1 MLPRTAPIRAVR
13 ALGEHTH
20 LYPLKPHPTMIVSPR
35 DGCAQSAD
43 CASQPTSAGTHG
55 RELSRVAPGQG
66 QDAEP
71 SICGE
76 YTHLSRYA
84 SILTH
89 RHVQTYATRRQAARA
104 SAEDRGS
111 LPASRPALGL
121 RSRLTCMQVRPLS
134 ILSSRCLCS
143 PDTCR
148 SLQTK
153 AEGRTGAHP
162 RDEIRTY
169 LCPPPGVHCMRSGD
183 GRVRRQKRARRNCT
197 LPCAHRSPGRVRTT
211 LDSSVCRYLVQPHA

>member
-1 MLPRTAPIRAVR
+1 
-13 ALGEHTH
+13 
-20 LYPLKPHPTMIVSPR
+20 MIVSPR

-66 QDAEP
+66 QDAGP

-89 RHVQTYATRRQAARA
+89 RHVQTYATRRRAARA

-111 LPASRPALGL
+111 LRASRPALGS
-121 RSRLTCMQVRPLS
+121 RFRLTCMLVRPLS

-153 AEGRTGAHP
+153 AKGRIQG
-162 RDEIRTY
+162 
-169 LCPPPGVHCMRSGD
+169 MRSGLTCVLVPVYALT
-183 GRVRRQKRARRNCT
+183 RW
-197 LPCAHRSPGRVRTT
+197 SRTT
-211 LDSSVCRYLVQPHA
+211 AKASTSEVHTAMCSSFFRTWYVVQTPASCR